1 MMPKINMLWVKG
13 PLSRLARLSHASFV
27 KQGFDVALW
36 SYDEA
41 PRTRDAAD
49 ITPYT
54 DDMAV
59 MSSLFRYQLLAT
71 HGGVWCD
78 MDVVALAG
86 PEALPTGAFIASEK
100 RRPFRHKEASATGEG
115 LTQVTNCFMGN
126 PSPTASSLWH
136 RAVETIV
143 AQPPENRN
151 WESTGPHLLSDLMLQ
166 HPDHGIEILPPETVD
181 PVAWWNVPGYFLE
194 DRPPPPSPFM
204 HLYASIWKRRGVDD
218 ELAFPT
224 DSLVDRLWRAHGL

>member
-1 MMPKINMLWVKG
+1 MPKINMLWVKG

-27 KQGFDVALW
+27 KRGYEVVLW

-41 PRTRDAAD
+41 PGRRDAAD

-59 MSSLFRYQLLAT
+59 LSSLFRYRLLAT
-71 HGGVWCD
+71 LGGVWSD
-78 MDVVALAG
+78 IDVVALAG
-86 PEALPTGAFIASEK
+86 PEALPNGAFIASEK

-126 PSPTASSLWH
+126 PTPHPQDLWS
-136 RAVETIV
+136 RAAAAIDC
-143 AQPPENRN
+143 QKPEDRT
-151 WESTGPHLLSDLMLQ
+151 WESVGPHLLSNLMLQ
-166 HPDHGIEILPPETVD
+166 HPGHGIEILPPETVD

-194 DRPPPPSPFM
+194 DRAPPASPFM
-204 HLYASIWKRRGVDD
+204 HMYASIWKRRGVDD
-218 ELAFPT
+218 ELAFPP

>member
-1 MMPKINMLWVKG
+1 MTAINMLWVKG

-27 KQGFDVALW
+27 QRGFEVVVW
-36 SYDEA
+36 SYDRA
-41 PRTRDAAD
+41 TNTRDAAE

-54 DDMAV
+54 EDIAV
-59 MSSLFRYQLLAT
+59 LSNQFRYNLLAT
-71 HGGVWCD
+71 LGGIWSD

-86 PEALPTGAFIASEK
+86 PEALPRGAFVASEK

-126 PSPTASSLWH
+126 PSPRNGDLWH
-136 RAVETIV
+136 QAASAVHN
-143 AQPPENRN
+143 QNPEERR
-151 WESTGPHLLSDLMLQ
+151 WESVGPHLLSELMLRQ
-166 HPDHGIEILPPETVD
+166 PGHGVEILPPEAVD

-204 HLYASIWKRRGVDD
+204 HMYASIWKRRGVD
-218 ELAFPT
+218 ENQPFPP
-224 DSLVDRLWRAHGL
+224 DSLAGRLWKSVAL